1 MDEAVDEG
9 SACGFVNLVF
19 AGVESAVCD
28 VVADRAAEE
37 PGVLQNHADVLA
49 QVGAAHLRDVD
60 VVESDS
66 AGVDFVEAHEQVYQG
81 GLAGTGGPDDGDHL
95 PGPGREVHV
104 LDQRLVR
111 LVPERDVLELDVTDV
126 AMTSGGLGEK
136 RHVDVGRLL
145 GFVEKLEDPLRRRG
159 SGLQARRHGRDLRQ
173 WLAELARIDDE
184 G

>member
-95 PGPGREVHV
+95 PGRA
-104 LDQRLVR
+104 VR
-111 LVPERDVLELDVTDV
+111 YTFSINGL
-126 AMTSGGLGEK
+126 SGSYRNET
-136 RHVDVGRLL
+136 
-145 GFVEKLEDPLRRRG
+145 F
-159 SGLQARRHGRDLRQ
+159 SNSM
-173 WLAELARIDDE
+173 
-184 G
+184 